1 MARGQDRAYSVLR
14 QRLVGGHYRPGFHL
28 REEPLAQELG
38 LSRTPVRA
46 ALKRL
51 VEDGLATA
59 DAGQGIHVA
68 EWSDA
73 DIEETFRIR
82 MLLEPYATELAVQR
96 GGDPLVERLEA
107 NNETMAAAIARGD
120 DPAIAVI
127 QGTNRD
133 FHQTLLAFA
142 GAPRL
147 RSMLDALIDMPI
159 VVRSFFLYS
168 PAELAQSLHH
178 QPDSMSGK
186 RSVVYRT
193 TPPGSG
199 TTALVKGFGCRPM
212 RDGSDAAVGRRSKV
226 SKGGNRGTRGRRR
239 RCRDLWGFS
248 RPLARVV
255 RV

>member
-68 EWSDA
+68 EWSEA

-82 MLLEPYATELAVQR
+82 MLLEPYATELAVRR

-107 NNETMAAAIARGD
+107 SNQTMAAAIARGD
-120 DPAIAVI
+120 DQAIAVI
-127 QGTNRD
+127 QATNRD

-168 PAELAQSLHH
+168 PAERAYHGSVWWRVGSACGSRLR
-178 QPDSMSGK
+178 DE
-186 RSVVYRT
+186 RS
-193 TPPGSG
+193 
-199 TTALVKGFGCRPM
+199 ALNGWDRATGRDR
-212 RDGSDAAVGRRSKV
+212 RDGHGATPAG
-226 SKGGNRGTRGRRR
+226 
-239 RCRDLWGFS
+239 
-248 RPLARVV
+248 PA
-255 RV
+255 

>member
-82 MLLEPYATELAVQR
+82 MLLEPYATELAVRR

-107 NNETMAAAIARGD
+107 SNQTMAAAIARGD
-120 DPAIAVI
+120 DQAIAVI
-127 QGTNRD
+127 QATNRD

-168 PAELAQSLHH
+168 PAERAQSLHH
-178 QPDSMSGK
+178 HRDITYAAQLRDGELGRRAMHLHLQMSYARVIQHRQKWRQMSGAAEP
-186 RSVVYRT
+186 VVQMVE
-193 TPPGSG
+193 G
-199 TTALVKGFGCRPM
+199 
-212 RDGSDAAVGRRSKV
+212 
-226 SKGGNRGTRGRRR
+226 
-239 RCRDLWGFS
+239 
-248 RPLARVV
+248 
-255 RV
+255 